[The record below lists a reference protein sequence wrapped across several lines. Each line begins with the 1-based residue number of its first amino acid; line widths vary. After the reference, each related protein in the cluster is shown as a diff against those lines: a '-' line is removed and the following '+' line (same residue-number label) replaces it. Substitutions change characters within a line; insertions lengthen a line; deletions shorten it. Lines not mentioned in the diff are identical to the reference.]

1 MGSKTQK
8 RERDVDQVEKVDE
21 APAKRRRQSIDDQVK
36 LSKLY
41 VDLAAEEDDI
51 RFEAAKQIIVRF
63 APENKP
69 AAKDVEEALVRLIKG
84 LCSQRKAARVGFSLT
99 LTEFL
104 RQIFGEKKSEIEGL
118 ELDVASIIKMVE
130 DKTKPKGNVPGKERR
145 DHTIG
150 KLFGFKAIMQ
160 SSILIEPQISLE
172 SWNKLL
178 DQVYKMAR
186 DIPWLREECGM
197 VLVEAVRS
205 LKGQSQYQKCVE
217 ELLERLNSFQLI
229 LTPEGVAVWL
239 TVKESYPEALSEGV
253 WHTKDPLSK
262 KERSRLAKILK
273 EDFNKT
279 ESEAG
284 KKETTKTGTTNPN
297 PSFTWDLAFAEMLR
311 RDEAAKEDAQN
322 KPEFPQFW
330 IDTVDGNLFS
340 SSASHERK
348 AWGFK
353 LLSSMVTRVPD
364 WAVPALFSPNLMR
377 TLINQSKKED
387 RFLHSAALAALSSV
401 QLRVEQEDGIALPI
415 FVALTSKNGSVEF
428 DRITK
433 TKTLEQILL
442 SADDKSL
449 MKIIRHLKS
458 LILRPESEDQA
469 VADSRRQSI
478 ADLLLSTVK
487 LYKRYEKFN
496 EKTFK
501 KKVAHRQEGRPLD
514 ERKSNWLRETLETLV
529 ECAYFVP
536 AQNAETKK
544 MPLPPVSDRSR
555 TIFQERLSSC
565 LTKLLDVKL
574 GNRADVALL
583 VIDMIKAKSGKSSK
597 LELVLKAD
605 PSILS
610 TIKQASATLANISEA
625 GSIAGNE
632 MAAQGFM
639 LLYSLT
645 LLQVYNGEGD
655 AVMMLDDLDASYKA
669 FEASRKASS
678 KKKKSSTPDG
688 QNAFVEI
695 VLSFSGNTRTL
706 FRRIGEEAFS
716 IFASE
721 ISADGLRSLTD
732 ILDTEENLEGQREL
746 FDQGDEDVEEDESSD
761 DDEDGDEVDSDV
773 EMIDGEESKDAS
785 ESDSSDGDSDS
796 EGSSDG
802 EDDEEDAELT
812 QFNNML
818 AMTLQTSKPNVNG
831 DAAEETSDE
840 SDMDDEQMMALDP
853 HLSKIFKER
862 SKTASKKKE
871 REDAKQN
878 VVQFKSRVLDLLA
891 IYMEKQYSNPL
902 TLDILLPV
910 LRRTRA
916 NANKQT
922 ADKAAK
928 MLKTF
933 FDTRT
938 KHKAPLPKPESTEPV
953 WELLRG
959 IHEEAKLGNGAK
971 VHADACGSAS
981 LHVAKVLVGMDRENY
996 AGVVDIYA
1004 ETQKQW
1010 FADKKSPLQPVLFT
1024 QFQNWSV
1031 NARQQGK

>member
-1 MGSKTQK
+1 MGSKLPK
-8 RERDVDQVEKVDE
+8 REREVDQSEKVDE
-21 APAKRRRQSIDDQVK
+21 APAKRRRESNSDKVK

-41 VDLAAEEDDI
+41 ADLATEEDDV
-51 RFEAAKQIIVRF
+51 RLEAAKQIIVKF
-63 APENKP
+63 SPENKP
-69 AAKDVEEALVRLIKG
+69 EPKDVEDALVRLIKG

-99 LTEFL
+99 LTELL
-104 RQIFGEKKSEIEGL
+104 RQLFAVKQDAIEGSQ
-118 ELDVASIIKMVE
+118 LDVAAVIKMVE
-130 DKTKPKGNVPGKERR
+130 EKTKAKGNVPGKEKR

-160 SSILIEPQISLE
+160 SSILIEPELSLDA
-172 SWNKLL
+172 WNKLL
-178 DQVYKMAR
+178 DNVYRMAR

-217 ELLERLNSFQLI
+217 EILERLNTFKLVS
-229 LTPEGVAVWL
+229 TPEGVAVWL
-239 TVKESYPEALSEGV
+239 TVQASYPATLPASV
-253 WHTKDPLSK
+253 WHDKDPLAR

-273 EDFNKT
+273 EDFNKND
-279 ESEAG
+279 SEDGEEKAI
-284 KKETTKTGTTNPN
+284 KTGTTNSN
-297 PSFTWDLAFAEMLR
+297 PSFTWDLVFAEILR
-311 RDEAAKEDAQN
+311 RDEQSKSSSKD
-322 KPEFPQFW
+322 KTEFPQFW
-330 IDTVDGNLFS
+330 IDTVDSSLFS

-353 LLSSMVTRVPD
+353 LLSSMITRVPE
-364 WAVPALFSPNLMR
+364 WAVSALFSPNLMR

-401 QLRVEQEDGIALPI
+401 QLRVEQEDGTALPI
-415 FVALTSKNGSVEF
+415 FVALTSKHGSVEF
-428 DRITK
+428 DRITR
-433 TKTLEQILL
+433 TKTLEQILA

-449 MKIIRHLKS
+449 MKIIRYHKS
-458 LILRPESEDQA
+458 LILRPESEEQA
-469 VADSRRQSI
+469 VADSRRQAI
-478 ADLLLSTVK
+478 ADLLLNTIRQ
-487 LYKRYEKFN
+487 YKRYEKFN

-501 KKVAHRQEGRPLD
+501 KDIAHLREGGAAED
-514 ERKSNWLRETLETLV
+514 RKSNWLREILETLV
-529 ECAYFVP
+529 EFAYFIP
-536 AQNAETKK
+536 SKKADTKK

-555 TIFQERLSSC
+555 TMFQERLSSC

-574 GNRADVALL
+574 GARSDVAFMVL
-583 VIDMIKAKSGKSSK
+583 DMIRARNGKSAK
-597 LELVLKAD
+597 LDLAFKAD
-605 PSILS
+605 ESVLSTMDKALS
-610 TIKQASATLANISEA
+610 TIDAISAT

-632 MAAQGFM
+632 MAAQGFL

-645 LLQVYNGEGD
+645 LLQAYNGEGD

-678 KKKKSSTPDG
+678 KKKSKASTSDG

-695 VLSFSGNTRTL
+695 VLSFSGNERTL

-721 ISADGLRSLTD
+721 ISAEGLRSLTE
-732 ILDTEENLEGQREL
+732 ILDTEENLEGQKEL
-746 FDQGDEDVEEDESSD
+746 FNQGDEDAEEEGPSD
-761 DDEDGDEVDSDV
+761 DDEDDSDV
-773 EMIDGEESKDAS
+773 EMVDGEEPDSDDAS
-785 ESDSSDGDSDS
+785 ESGSDDDDSDAS
-796 EGSSDG
+796 E
-802 EDDEEDAELT
+802 EEDAELT
-812 QFNNML
+812 QFDNML
-818 AMTLQTSKPNVNG
+818 AMTLQTSKPTIDG
-831 DAAEETSDE
+831 EAAEETSDE
-840 SDMDDEQMMALDP
+840 SDMDDDQMMALDP

-862 SKTASKKKE
+862 SKTTSKKKE
-871 REDAKQN
+871 RTDAKQN

-891 IYMEKQYSNPL
+891 VYMEKQYSNAL

-928 MLKTF
+928 MLKSF

-938 KHKAPLPKPESTEPV
+938 KRKAPLPKPENVEDV
-953 WELLRG
+953 WELLKG
-959 IHEEAKLGNGAK
+959 IHEEAKLGNGSK

-981 LHVAKVLVGMDRENY
+981 LHVVKVLVGLDKGNY
-996 AGVVDIYA
+996 AGVVDVYA

>member
-1 MGSKTQK
+1 MANKTRK
-8 RERDVDQVEKVDE
+8 RERDVDQAEKVDE
-21 APAKRRRQSIDDQVK
+21 APAKRHRPSIQDKVK

-41 VDLAAEEDDI
+41 ADLAAEDDDV
-51 RFEAAKQIIVRF
+51 RLEAAKQIIVKF
-63 APENKP
+63 SPESEP

-99 LTEFL
+99 LTELL
-104 RQIFGEKKSEIEGL
+104 RQIFGDTSHKIQHL
-118 ELDVASIIKMVE
+118 ELDVASVIKMVE
-130 DKTKPKGNVPGKERR
+130 EKTKAKGNVPGKEKR

-160 SSILIEPQISLE
+160 SSIVVEPELSLDC
-172 SWNKLL
+172 WNKLL
-178 DQVYKMAR
+178 DQVYRMAR

-205 LKGQSQYQKCVE
+205 LKGQPKYQKCAE
-217 ELLERLNSFQLI
+217 EVLERLNAFKLVS
-229 LTPEGVAVWL
+229 TPEGVAVWL
-239 TVKESYPEALSEGV
+239 TVQASYPDSLPEGV
-253 WHTKDPLSK
+253 WHRKDPLAK

-273 EDFNKT
+273 EDFNKG
-279 ESEAG
+279 ESDDSKDEA
-284 KKETTKTGTTNPN
+284 TKTGTTNPN
-297 PSFTWDLAFAEMLR
+297 PPFTWDLVFSEILR
-311 RDEAAKEDAQN
+311 RDEQN
-322 KPEFPQFW
+322 KDDSKKTEFPQFW

-353 LLSSMVTRVPD
+353 LLSRMIARVPEQT
-364 WAVPALFSPNLMR
+364 VTALFSPNLMR

-401 QLRVEQEDGIALPI
+401 QLRAEQDDGTAVSI
-415 FVALTSKNGSVEF
+415 FVALTSKHGSIEF

-433 TKTLEQILL
+433 TRTLDQILA

-449 MKIIRHLKS
+449 TKIVRHLSS
-458 LILRPESEDQA
+458 LILRPETEEQSA
-469 VADSRRQSI
+469 ADSRRQAI
-478 ADLLLSTVK
+478 ADLLLNTVK
-487 LYKRYEKFN
+487 QYKRYEKFN
-496 EKTFK
+496 EKVFLKEVT
-501 KKVAHRQEGRPLD
+501 HRRQGRAPED
-514 ERKSNWLRETLETLV
+514 RKSNWLRETLETLV

-536 AQNAETKK
+536 AQNADTKK
-544 MPLPPVSDRSR
+544 MPLPAISDRSR
-555 TIFQERLSSC
+555 TMFQERLSSC
-565 LTKLLDVKL
+565 LTKLLDAKL
-574 GNRADVALL
+574 GARSDVALM
-583 VIDMIKAKSGKSSK
+583 VIEMIRSKSSK
-597 LELVLKAD
+597 STKLELAFKAD
-605 PSILS
+605 ASVRS
-610 TIKQASATLANISEA
+610 TMEKGLQSLDAISAS

-632 MAAQGFM
+632 LAAEGFL

-645 LLQVYNGEGD
+645 LLQAYNGEGD

-669 FEASRKASS
+669 FEASRKVSS
-678 KKKKSSTPDG
+678 KKKKTSTSDG

-721 ISADGLRSLTD
+721 ITAEGLRSLTE
-732 ILDTEENLEGQREL
+732 ILDTEENLEGQKEL
-746 FDQGDEDVEEDESSD
+746 FNQDDGDAEEGDSGDDNEDE
-761 DDEDGDEVDSDV
+761 SDV
-773 EMIDGEESKDAS
+773 EMIDREADDDDAS
-785 ESDSSDGDSDS
+785 ADSDS
-796 EGSSDG
+796 K
-802 EDDEEDAELT
+802 LT

-818 AMTLQTSKPNVNG
+818 AMTLQTSKPDVNC
-831 DAAEETSDE
+831 DAAEDTSDE

-862 SKTASKKKE
+862 SKTTSKKKE

-891 IYMEKQYSNPL
+891 VYLEKQYSNPL
-902 TLDILLPV
+902 TLHVLLPV

-922 ADKAAK
+922 ADKASK
-928 MLKTF
+928 ILKTF
-933 FDTRT
+933 LDTRT
-938 KHKAPLPKPESTEPV
+938 KRKAPLPKPERIEEV
-953 WELLRG
+953 WDLLKG

-971 VHADACGSAS
+971 VHADACASAS
-981 LHVAKVLVGMDRENY
+981 LHVVKVLIGLDKGNY
-996 AGVVDIYA
+996 AGVVDVYA
-1004 ETQKQW
+1004 ETQKEW
-1010 FADKKSPLQPVLFT
+1010 FADKKSRLQPVLFT
-1024 QFQNWSV
+1024 QFQNWSL